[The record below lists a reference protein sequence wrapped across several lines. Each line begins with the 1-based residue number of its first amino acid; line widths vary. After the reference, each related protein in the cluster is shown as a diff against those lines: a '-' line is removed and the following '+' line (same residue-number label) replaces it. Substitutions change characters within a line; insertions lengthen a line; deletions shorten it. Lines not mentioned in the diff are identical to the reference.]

1 MPKFGYS
8 FEQYDPV
15 VHARASGR
23 EINMSPKAARE
34 VCNTIKGKKLS
45 SAISLLEDVILLNKS
60 IPFRRHKKEVAHRR
74 STDKFHAGRYP
85 VKVAKHISL
94 ILNEVESNADFKGLD
109 VSNLRIIHAA
119 AHRGRT
125 IPGYIPRAM
134 GRSSPMNHELVHI
147 EIIAGWLIDGKISNY
162 ND

>member
-8 FEQYDPV
+8 FEKYDPV

-45 SAISLLEDVILLNKS
+45 SAISLLGDVVVLKTS
-60 IPFRRHKKEVAHRR
+60 IPFRRHKKEVGHRR

-147 EIIAGWLIDGKISNY
+147 EIIAG
-162 ND
+162 

>member
-8 FEQYDPV
+8 FKEYDPV

-45 SAISLLEDVILLNKS
+45 SAISLLDDVILLNKS

-147 EIIAGWLIDGKISNY
+147 EIIAG
-162 ND
+162 

>member
-8 FEQYDPV
+8 FKDYDPV

-45 SAISLLEDVILLNKS
+45 DAINLLEGVVTLNKS

-74 STDKFHAGRYP
+74 SNDKFHAGRYP

-94 ILNEVESNADFKGLD
+94 ILN
-109 VSNLRIIHAA
+109 
-119 AHRGRT
+119 
-125 IPGYIPRAM
+125 
-134 GRSSPMNHELVHI
+134 
-147 EIIAGWLIDGKISNY
+147 
-162 ND
+162 